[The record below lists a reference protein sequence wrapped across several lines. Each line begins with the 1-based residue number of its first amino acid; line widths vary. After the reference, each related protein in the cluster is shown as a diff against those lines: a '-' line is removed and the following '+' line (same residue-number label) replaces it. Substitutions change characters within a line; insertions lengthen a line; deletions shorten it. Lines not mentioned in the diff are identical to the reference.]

1 MIYSNKKSIVRNS
14 VLGLFFL
21 FLCMGSQNINAQK
34 PTEKNS
40 HSKLKTSLNAFSL
53 NIPLLKDGSMD
64 LDGMLEYCAE
74 KKFDAVDITAYYFP
88 GYPEVPSD
96 EYLYHIKKKSFLLG
110 VEISGTGIRNDF
122 SNPDAA
128 VRKEGVQVAKNW
140 IVAAEKLGAPVIRI
154 FAGGSDHKGYTRD
167 QVTEWMVKDV
177 KECVEFGKQHGVIV
191 AIQNHHDFIV
201 NADHAIE
208 IIEKVNSDWFGL
220 ILDTG
225 SYWEGDSYKQIEQTV
240 PYAVNWQI
248 KDQIY
253 MDGISEKID
262 LDRLFRIIK
271 KSGYSGYIPIE
282 VLGDGDPFP
291 KIDKLLGEVEEA
303 LKRVYTEN

>member
-1 MIYSNKKSIVRNS
+1 MLEIPC
-14 VLGLFFL
+14 VLLLL
-21 FLCMGSQNINAQK
+21 FLSGESIKLYSQKLADK
-34 PTEKNS
+34 S
-40 HSKLKTSLNAFSL
+40 GHSKLKTSLNAYSL
-53 NIPLLKDGSMD
+53 NIPLLKEGSMD

-74 KKFDAVDITAYYFP
+74 QNFDAVDITAYFFP

-96 EYLYHIKKKSFLLG
+96 DYLYHIKQKAFLLG

-122 SNPDAA
+122 SSPDAN
-128 VRKEGVQVAKNW
+128 VRKEGVQLAKDW
-140 IVAAEKLGAPVIRI
+140 IVAAEKLGAPVIRV
-154 FAGGSDHKGYTRD
+154 FAGGSDYKGYTRD

-208 IIEKVNSDWFGL
+208 IIKKVNSDWFGL

-225 SYWEGDSYKQIEQTV
+225 SYWEGDSYEQIEQTV

-248 KDQIY
+248 KDEIY
-253 MDGISEKID
+253 MDGMSEKID
-262 LDRLFRIIK
+262 MDRLLRIIK
-271 KSGYSGYIPIE
+271 KSGYRGYIPIE
-282 VLGDGDPFP
+282 TLGDGDPFP
-291 KIDKLLGEVEEA
+291 KIEKLLGEVEAA
-303 LKRVYTEN
+303 LKRVYPDN